1 MHMKTKKIL
10 PFMILAS
17 LLGSG
22 VNAGDCCDGCS
33 VPSRSFGELADGRT
47 AMIYTL
53 TNKSGMKAE
62 ITNYGGIVVNLLV
75 PDRDGKLAD
84 VALGFDKVSDYEKKV
99 YYFGSLIGRFGNRI
113 ANGTFTLDGETY
125 KLPLNNDP
133 GGIPCSLHGGFKG
146 FHTVLWDA
154 EPMVAEDGTQGL
166 KLSYVSKDG
175 EEGYPGNLTVTVHYW
190 LDASNALRISYEAST
205 DKATPVNLTNH
216 SYFNLAG
223 EGSPTINDH
232 ELMLKAS
239 AFTPVNAGLIPTGEI
254 APVEGTPFDFRTPHP
269 IGERVD
275 ADHPQIAL
283 GGGYDHNWVLDN
295 QDGSMALAAR
305 VKHAA
310 TGRVMEVW
318 TMEPGIQFYGGNFLD
333 ASDLSSAKSGKPYP
347 KRSGFCLETQHYPDS
362 PNQPAFPSTIL
373 RPGEAYKTTTEYRFS
388 AE

>member
-1 MHMKTKKIL
+1 MKINKIL
-10 PFMILAS
+10 PIMILAS

-22 VNAGDCCDGCS
+22 AHADGCCGGCPI
-33 VPSRSFGELADGRT
+33 PSRSFGELADGRT

-205 DKATPVNLTNH
+205 DKATPINLTNH

-239 AFTPVNAGLIPTGEI
+239 SFTPVNAGLIPTGEI
-254 APVEGTPFDFRTPHP
+254 APVEGTPFDFRTPHL

-310 TGRVMEVW
+310 SGRVMEVW
-318 TMEPGIQFYGGNFLD
+318 TEEPGVQFYGGNFLD
-333 ASDLSSAKSGKPYP
+333 ANDLSSAKSGKPYP

-373 RPGEAYKTTTEYRFS
+373 RPGEVYKTTTEYRFS